1 MLFRSKHWDVESGLA
16 SVPQKIIQRYT
27 ENLAYLARILFSTR
41 TLDSQAAAI
50 AGDVDTYGFKKMVI
64 ALSNSGKIFGL
75 SSFDG
80 SLLWSSEYLGQPGP
94 RSILLRK
101 AYSREDESMHTQIVA
116 IKEDTL
122 TFMSASSGRP
132 LFSQDLS
139 KELRKGEKFERF
151 MLISLKES

>member
-1 MLFRSKHWDVESGLA
+1 
-16 SVPQKIIQRYT
+16 
-27 ENLAYLARILFSTR
+27 
-41 TLDSQAAAI
+41 
-50 AGDVDTYGFKKMVI
+50 VDTYGFKKMVI